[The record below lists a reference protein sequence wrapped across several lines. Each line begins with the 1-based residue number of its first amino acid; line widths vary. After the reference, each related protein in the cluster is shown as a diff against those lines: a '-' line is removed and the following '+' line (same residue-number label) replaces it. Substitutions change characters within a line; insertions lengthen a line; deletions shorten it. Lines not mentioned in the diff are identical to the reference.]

1 MTTTHAPVLIIGYQ
15 RPENIKRII
24 ETCVS
29 AGIEKIY
36 LSVDFPKSDDINSL
50 EKYKALLSIR
60 DFFKHASP
68 TIEINTYTSNLGC
81 SAHVLSACDWVFSNE
96 DYVIIL
102 EDDCLPSLDF
112 FIFCSFYFSIE
123 SQFENLVL
131 ASGSQFAP
139 NTCGLDDAVFSKYAL
154 IWGWATTRKNWRKI
168 RLGVTDSQ
176 IYGWGLRDWDE
187 ESVYWK
193 EGSRRARAGFVDA
206 WDTPLVNFIVQSGF
220 FTLAPRNNLVSNVGD
235 DYVATHTNSGSDWLR
250 KETGTFKVSSS
261 SKLVFDLENDDYLKR
276 EFYRIRKRHLI
287 STRFTRLKDLLSSQ
301 ERISLSEAVKKA
313 SQFQVE

>member
-24 ETCVS
+24 ETCIL

-36 LSVDFPKSDDINSL
+36 LSVDYPKSDDYDSL
-50 EKYKALLSIR
+50 EKYRSVLNIR
-60 DFFKHASP
+60 NSFGRATLTF
-68 TIEINTYTSNLGC
+68 EINTYTSNLGC

-112 FIFCSFYFSIE
+112 FKFCSFYFSIE
-123 SQFENLVL
+123 SQFGNLVL

-139 NTCGLDDAVFSKYAL
+139 NTCGLDDAIFSKYAL
-154 IWGWATTRKNWRKI
+154 IWGWATTRKNWRRI
-168 RLGVTDSQ
+168 RPAITDSQ
-176 IYGWGLRDWDE
+176 IYGWELLDWNE

-235 DYVATHTNSGSDWLR
+235 DYVATHTNSGSNWLR
-250 KETGTFKVSSS
+250 KETGTFNFISS

-287 STRFTRLKDLLSSQ
+287 STRLTRLRDIISKQ
-301 ERISLSEAVKKA
+301 KRITLGEAVKNAKK
-313 SQFQVE
+313 FQLE